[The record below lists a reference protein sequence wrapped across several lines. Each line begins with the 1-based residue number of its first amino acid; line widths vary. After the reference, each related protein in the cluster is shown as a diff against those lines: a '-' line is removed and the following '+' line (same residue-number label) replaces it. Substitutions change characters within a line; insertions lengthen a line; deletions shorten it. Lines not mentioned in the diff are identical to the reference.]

1 MSYKKE
7 IDYQSKINEAVEKG
21 DYKSAAEFEKSRNE
35 KIIGE
40 NLNYETTN
48 KYQGWLDN
56 TDYGTIL
63 EKKISSGAPKESVES
78 TLKKRVEKASN
89 TEGLQKYAY
98 DDIYDKAVKY
108 LMGDNSFSERPVYE
122 NSYESKIESL
132 INELLN
138 GRDFSYNPYSDDL
151 YKYYLDA
158 YHREGRRAMEN
169 TLGEVSANT
178 GGVASSYAATAANQ
192 AYNYYAK
199 KAADIIPELY
209 SDAYDRYNSSFEN
222 DLKKL
227 SALLNLSESEYERFN
242 KDREFDY
249 KVYKDEKERTYN
261 YDRLDWEM
269 EESDRDYEAYLKKLE
284 IDENESLRESAIDKA
299 LKKWDLLGYLDSE
312 SASILGLPSGLYTS
326 DYIYK
331 MYK

>member
-35 KIIGE
+35 KIKSE

-63 EKKISSGAPKESVES
+63 EKKISSGAPKESVEN
-78 TLKKRVEKASN
+78 TLKKRIEKASN

-98 DDIYDKAVKY
+98 DDIYDEAVKY
-108 LMGDNSFSERPVYE
+108 LMSDNSFNERPVYE

-132 INELLN
+132 INELLKN
-138 GRDFSYNPYSDDL
+138 REFSYNPYSEDL
-151 YKYYLDA
+151 YKYYLNQ
-158 YHREGRRAMEN
+158 YRREGARAMEN

-178 GGVASSYAATAANQ
+178 GGVASSYAASAASQ

-209 SDAYDRYNSSFEN
+209 SDAFDRYNKGFES
-222 DLKKL
+222 DIKRL
-227 SALLNLSESEYERFN
+227 SALLELSEKEYEKFN
-242 KDREFDY
+242 KDREFEY
-249 KVYKDEKERTYN
+249 KVYKDELDRTYN
-261 YDRLDWEM
+261 YDKLDWEM
-269 EESDRDYEAYLKKLE
+269 EESDRDYEAYLKKIE
-284 IDENESLRESAIDKA
+284 NAENESLREGAIDEA

-312 SASILGLPSGLYTS
+312 SASVLGLPAGLYTS

-331 MYK
+331 MYR